1 MDLALFV
8 KIHKLMNFYK
18 KVKQKNVYGYR
29 NYEKYK
35 ISVLY
40 ILKIMPAR
48 PKKNS
53 IDMGCDL

>member
-48 PKKNS
+48 PKKKQ
-53 IDMGCDL
+53 D